1 MSRRGFTL
9 IELLVVIAIIAVLIG
24 LLLPAVQK
32 VRAAAARIQCTN
44 NLHQIAL
51 GLHGYHDVNDGFP
64 YARQCPDLPNGNC
77 GLLAS
82 VYDSSGPNEIWWAPY
97 DNRPGATLTDPVDQN
112 FSRGLI
118 GPFVE
123 MNARVFHC
131 PAGIDR
137 RPGSSTYGRYLTNG
151 YALNGV
157 DGGPGG
163 KTLGHITNGNGT
175 SQVMLAWDHGGIPA
189 CGLSAPGQP
198 AAIPARPFLN
208 PDDPIHYPVWRHM
221 GVFQVAF
228 CDGSVRSVRQ
238 LDLKDPDFYAYGP

>member
-9 IELLVVIAIIAVLIG
+9 IELLVVIAIIAILIG

-51 GLHGYHDVNDGFP
+51 GLHGYHDVFDGFP

-82 VYDSSGPNEIWWAPY
+82 VYDSSGPNETWWAPY
-97 DNRPGATLTDPVDQN
+97 DIRPGATLTDPVDQN

-123 MNARVFHC
+123 MNSRIFHC

-151 YALNGV
+151 YAMNGV

-163 KTLGHITNGNGT
+163 KSLGHITNGNGT

-189 CGLSAPGQP
+189 CGLSAPGVP
-198 AAIPARPFLN
+198 VAIPARPFLN

-238 LDLKDPDFYAYGP
+238 LELKDPDFYAYGP